1 MRSYIA
7 ITLVRAA
14 SALVSLAVRVQRMHA
29 IEILRDDMTDDDRAR
44 LEWAPRSWRE
54 VVS

>member
-7 ITLVRAA
+7 ITLIRAA
-14 SALVSLAVRVQRMHA
+14 SALVSLAVRVQRPHGLDV
-29 IEILRDDMTDDDRAR
+29 IRDDMTDDDRAR